1 MLLKSL
7 TLILRV
13 SDFSQHQSREFNLV
27 AIYY

>member
-13 SDFSQHQSREFNLV
+13 SDFSQPQAREFNLV
-27 AIYY
+27 AIY